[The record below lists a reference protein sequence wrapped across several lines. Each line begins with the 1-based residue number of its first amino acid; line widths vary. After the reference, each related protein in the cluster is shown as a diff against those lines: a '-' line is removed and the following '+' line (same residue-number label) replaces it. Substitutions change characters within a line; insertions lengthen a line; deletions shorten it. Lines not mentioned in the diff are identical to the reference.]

1 MPLTDVKARA
11 LKPKE
16 KDYKA
21 SDEKGLFLLVKK
33 NGSKYFRYDYRF
45 QGKRKTLA
53 IGVYPKITMKQAR
66 EKRDDARKK
75 IAQGVDPSSTKKHIQ
90 NKKVLLSYK
99 GELQNFIDT
108 ANQPI
113 FGIDTEGKV
122 NKWNQQAEA
131 ITGYSKSEV
140 MGQHL
145 VDNFI
150 TEDYKEPVQKV
161 LDEAL
166 KGSQTDNYEL
176 PLYTKGGNR
185 VDVLLNSTTRRD
197 AQGRIVGVVG
207 VGQNIT
213 ALNRARKDFEV
224 KLAAAADEDVL
235 TGLPNRRYLNYYL
248 EKELRTHQGG
258 NDNRGA
264 FLFLDLD
271 SFKLVNDSLGHQV
284 GDDLLK
290 IVAQRLKR
298 CVRENDLVCRLG
310 GDEFVILVPLAVRTI
325 EQTNALVRKIIR
337 NIDKSITKP
346 IQIGSHKLNTHASI
360 GICDFISEDKVE
372 DIINRADNAMYL
384 AKKDPRNFYSFYTVA
399 VHQMFE
405 HKMRVLKGITR
416 GLTSNQFY
424 MEYQPQFNHI
434 KELVGVEALIRW
446 QHPQLGQLDPNQ
458 FILLAEQNHRI
469 NEIGTWIIETVFKQV
484 KQWSQ
489 GGLIIP
495 KIAINISPL
504 QLLESNFPENI
515 RLLAEKYDTD
525 PKKIVFEI
533 TESADVEQ
541 FSLIRKI
548 LMELKN
554 KGYRFSLDDFG
565 TGFASMAQFKRLPF
579 SQVKIDQSFIADI
592 ETSPYSL
599 AITEVVLTIAKTLKL
614 DVIAEGVE
622 TQAQLDIL
630 TKLGCTGYQGY
641 LFSRPV
647 EADLLQT
654 VLSDL

>member
-122 NKWNQQAEA
+122 NEWNQQAEA

-176 PLYTKGGNR
+176 PLYTKGVNR

-248 EKELRTHQGG
+248 EKELRTHQGS

-384 AKKDPRNFYSFYTVA
+384 AKKDPRNFYSFYTDA

-405 HKMRVLKGITR
+405 HKMRVLEGITR
-416 GLTSNQFY
+416 GLASNQFY
-424 MEYQPQFNHI
+424 MEYQPRN
-434 KELVGVEALIRW
+434 
-446 QHPQLGQLDPNQ
+446 
-458 FILLAEQNHRI
+458 
-469 NEIGTWIIETVFKQV
+469 
-484 KQWSQ
+484 S
-489 GGLIIP
+489 
-495 KIAINISPL
+495 
-504 QLLESNFPENI
+504 
-515 RLLAEKYDTD
+515 
-525 PKKIVFEI
+525 I
-533 TESADVEQ
+533 T
-541 FSLIRKI
+541 
-548 LMELKN
+548 
-554 KGYRFSLDDFG
+554 
-565 TGFASMAQFKRLPF
+565 
-579 SQVKIDQSFIADI
+579 
-592 ETSPYSL
+592 
-599 AITEVVLTIAKTLKL
+599 
-614 DVIAEGVE
+614 
-622 TQAQLDIL
+622 
-630 TKLGCTGYQGY
+630 
-641 LFSRPV
+641 
-647 EADLLQT
+647 
-654 VLSDL
+654 